1 MRAAWYERKGPAREV
16 LEIGEMPTP
25 EAGPGEVRVRLAA
38 SGVNPADVKL
48 RSGANN
54 YGFDFPRVIPN
65 SDGAGVVDQVGAG
78 VDPAWVGR
86 RIWLYNGQRL
96 GRAFGTAAEYIALNA
111 GLVHTLPDELDF
123 AEGATLGIPAMTAHR
138 CVFADGSVA
147 GQTMLVAGGAG
158 AVGHYAVQL
167 AKWGGARVLATVS
180 GEAKAAHAM
189 AGGAD
194 ATVNYRQED
203 TAARVLELTGGEG
216 VDRII
221 EVDFGGNLDVVMGV
235 LKRNGAVAVY
245 ASDGDTRPEID
256 VRGLMALNAA
266 LRFVVLNSI
275 PVEARRQAQRDVT
288 RWAAGGDGLFPVAAR
303 FPLEE
308 IVAAHELV
316 EGLDKIGTVVVEP

>member
-1 MRAAWYERKGPAREV
+1 MRAAWYERKGLARDV

-48 RSGANN
+48 RAGTSD
-54 YGFDFPRVIPN
+54 YGFAFARVIPN
-65 SDGAGVVDQVGAG
+65 SDGAGTIDQTGAG
-78 VDPAWVGR
+78 VDSAWLGR
-86 RIWLYNGQRL
+86 RVWLYNGQRL
-96 GRAFGTAAEYIALNA
+96 GRAYGTAAEYIALDA
-111 GLVHTLPDELDF
+111 GLVHALPDGLGF

-138 CVFADGSVA
+138 CVFAGGSVA
-147 GQTMLVAGGAG
+147 GRTVLVAGGAG

-203 TAARVLELTGGEG
+203 AIARVRELTGGEG
-216 VDRII
+216 VDRIV
-221 EVDFGGNLDVVMGV
+221 EVDFGGNLAIMMGV
-235 LKRNGAVAVY
+235 LKRNGAVAIY
-245 ASDGDTRPEID
+245 ASDGNAKPEID
-256 VRGLMALNAA
+256 VRAFMGLNAT
-266 LRFVVLNSI
+266 LNFVVLNSI
-275 PVEARRQAQRDVT
+275 PLEARRQAQRDVT
-288 RWAAGGDGLFPVAAR
+288 RWAAAGEGLFPVAAR
-303 FPLEE
+303 FPLDE

-316 EGLDKIGTVVVEP
+316 ESLDKLGTVVVEP